1 MKSSKKKGTPDP
13 PPPPEPR
20 IVPGRVSIRD
30 LAAIACVSRTTVSL
44 ALRDSHRV
52 SAPVRK
58 EIQKLAAEH
67 NYRSNPMV
75 TALMQQ
81 VRSKRAIK
89 DSATIAFVTS
99 SHTREEWKKYSFN
112 RQIWEGALAEATRL
126 GFRLEEFWAGPG
138 ARDISALAGML
149 YHRGIRALCFAPM
162 AWPHPSFELPWDR
175 FVAIACTA
183 STGIAELPVVR
194 SDHTHGMHSLL
205 SRLRGLEAQSIGV
218 AISLEDDE
226 RIAHAWSAGA
236 HTFCLTAPE
245 TAVHLLRLKD
255 YGDFE
260 SFAGWFQKTRPQVV
274 VGLQSTIPAFLERLG
289 MGGKIAYASL
299 DVLTEELDEIAGV
312 FQDPFY
318 LGQRGVEYVS
328 KAIYDQVFGLPAH
341 PESIVVRGRFVEG
354 RSLAPLRKAPARS
367 KTKTAARR

>member
-1 MKSSKKKGTPDP
+1 MKSSKKKGAPDP
-13 PPPPEPR
+13 PPEEPR

-52 SAPVRK
+52 SAPVREK
-58 EIQKLAAEH
+58 IQKLAAEH

-75 TALMQQ
+75 TALMHQ

-99 SHTREEWKKYSFN
+99 SHAREEWKNYSFN
-112 RQIWEGALAEATRL
+112 RRIWEGALAEATRL

-138 ARDISALAGML
+138 ARDIQALAGML

-162 AWPHPSFELPWDR
+162 AWPHPHFKLPWER

-194 SDHTHGMHSLL
+194 SDQAHGMQTLL
-205 SRLRGLEAQSIGV
+205 SRLRDLGARSIGV
-218 AISLEDDE
+218 TISLEDDE

-236 HTFCLTAPE
+236 HTFSLTSPE
-245 TAVHLLRLKD
+245 TPVHLLRLKD

-260 SFAGWFQKTRPQVV
+260 SFAGWFRKTRPQVM
-274 VGLQSTIPAFLERLG
+274 VGVQSAIPAFLDRLG
-289 MGGKIAYASL
+289 MGGRIAYASL
-299 DVLTEELDEIAGV
+299 DVLTEELDEIAGI

-318 LGQRGVEYVS
+318 LGRRGVEYVS
-328 KAIYDQVFGLPAH
+328 KAIYDQVFGLPSH

-354 RSLAPLRKAPARS
+354 RSLAPLRKAPARR
-367 KTKTAARR
+367 KTKTASLR